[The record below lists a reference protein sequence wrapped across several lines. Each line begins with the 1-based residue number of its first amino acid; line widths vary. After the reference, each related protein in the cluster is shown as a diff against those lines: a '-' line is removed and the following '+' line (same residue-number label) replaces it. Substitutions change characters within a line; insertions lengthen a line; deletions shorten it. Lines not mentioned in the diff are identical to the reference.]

1 MTSKRTQPTNVGSS
15 DQLGLMPERSCVT
28 CGTLGCGH
36 QGARRCGHSF
46 DEWTP
51 QQPRTA
57 HVEAAMQQAGKYQTP
72 DGCHDAFVRDDDGMP
87 LDGSN
92 PNPPECDPRA

>member
-1 MTSKRTQPTNVGSS
+1 
-15 DQLGLMPERSCVT
+15 
-28 CGTLGCGH
+28 
-36 QGARRCGHSF
+36 
-46 DEWTP
+46 
-51 QQPRTA
+51 
-57 HVEAAMQQAGKYQTP
+57 MQQAGKYQTP